1 MAHNTE
7 SWKDKNI
14 YLRMTKEPSFK
25 KLVKRFLKY
34 RLYIKHHFRHLPT
47 TQSVAIKYMTDG
59 LAFWVLTV
67 FPGIAKKTPTT
78 LFPLSFPKVVVF
90 LRSLLREFLW
100 KKKSS
105 IDAVA
110 LIEDLFERV
119 RRAPLAKELF
129 WKKGSGDEMHGVF
142 SNLSSETS
150 RGTLFFCVFIA

>member
-59 LAFWVLTV
+59 LAFSVLTV

-110 LIEDLFERV
+110 FLEKRLRRRNAWCFFKSLV
-119 RRAPLAKELF
+119 RDF
-129 WKKGSGDEMHGVF
+129 
-142 SNLSSETS
+142 
-150 RGTLFFCVFIA
+150 

>member
-1 MAHNTE
+1 
-7 SWKDKNI
+7 
-14 YLRMTKEPSFK
+14 MTKEPSFK

-59 LAFWVLTV
+59 LAFSVLTV

-110 LIEDLFERV
+110 LRV